1 MSHTH
6 TKGNNKGTYSASGD
20 NECSPLTKI
29 QSSTRGVVPWFIS
42 TIQTTVFLHGLDPF
56 KDKPYSFQ
64 KLISL
69 CIYLGSVHFVS
80 IVCRAVSNNMHYLHW
95 ICEPGTLLC
104 FSVLDTDAFRGVF
117 GDLFSQRVL
126 CTTSI
131 CVAETQPTSFWL
143 SHLGLSA
150 ALKNES
156 PCLVLSLHNDWA

>member
-1 MSHTH
+1 MLPINQNTIKYKRSCTLIYLYY
-6 TKGNNKGTYSASGD
+6 TNYSFTLILS
-20 NECSPLTKI
+20 
-29 QSSTRGVVPWFIS
+29 
-42 TIQTTVFLHGLDPF
+42 LHGLDPF

-156 PCLVLSLHNDWA
+156 PCLVLSLHND